1 MDLEQLITNY
11 YPPQGAVEVIR
22 QTNTVLIVGI
32 SGAGKDTIK
41 RELLALPEFQ
51 EIISHTTR
59 APRANAG
66 VMEIDGVDYHF
77 IDMATAQEML
87 VGGEFVEAKLV
98 HGTVYGTSVREV
110 ARAGEGGVAITD
122 VDVQG
127 VAEYKAVSADVR
139 AIFVV
144 PPDYDTWVSRLR
156 QRYATAQEFEDE
168 WPKRRNSAIQELSK
182 ALDAPYYQCV
192 VNDTLDQAVQDAMSI
207 ALRQGEQQAQDAA
220 ARQAAKTLLEQIR
233 LHDT

>member
-1 MDLEQLITNY
+1 MDLEQLITDY

-22 QTNTVLIVGI
+22 QTNIVLIVGI

-110 ARAGEGGVAITD
+110 ARAGEVGVAITD

-192 VNDTLDQAVQDAMSI
+192 VNDTLEQAVQDAMSI
-207 ALRQGEQQAQDAA
+207 ALRQDEQQAQDAA